1 MVREWF
7 GTAYCV
13 KILTQLHH
21 TARCYCSGVREELAD
36 GTLVSEV
43 RHLIVTGAAERLRWI
58 RSNTRAAMA
67 ASGQDAVTI
76 SAFSGVAVGTVRGF
90 LANTD
95 TSIKNVLMIAVA
107 LGLTV
112 ADLERPPQEFGELLA
127 SRYASSPA
135 GEPTL
140 HD

>member
-1 MVREWF
+1 
-7 GTAYCV
+7 
-13 KILTQLHH
+13 
-21 TARCYCSGVREELAD
+21 VREELAD